1 MDAMLNWRTTT
12 RFAHLNGI
20 FPLSSPVNI
29 ERDVERRL
37 YDLSALPTAD
47 KVLFQSLKRPHH

>member
-1 MDAMLNWRTTT
+1 MDAMLNWRTNT
-12 RFAHLNGI
+12 RFAYVNGV

-37 YDLSALPTAD
+37 YDLSAPPTAD
-47 KVLFQSLKRPHH
+47 KV